1 MNASELLGAV
11 GAASLRE
18 RLANAS
24 ESDGLARFMLDR
36 LTGQQVAAV
45 VQAVLL
51 DSETAKKI
59 KIAVPRDLVAGL
71 GLPETVIT
79 DERTVALAPCGVRS
93 SRTAAR

>member
-1 MNASELLGAV
+1 VNASELLGSV

-45 VQAVLL
+45 VQAVL
-51 DSETAKKI
+51 S
-59 KIAVPRDLVAGL
+59 
-71 GLPETVIT
+71 
-79 DERTVALAPCGVRS
+79 
-93 SRTAAR
+93 

>member
-24 ESDGLARFMLDR
+24 EGDGLARFMLDR

-45 VQAVLL
+45 VQALLL
-51 DSETAKKI
+51 DSETAQENQNRG
-59 KIAVPRDLVAGL
+59 ATRPSGGL
-71 GLPETVIT
+71 RPASGG
-79 DERTVALAPCGVRS
+79 DH
-93 SRTAAR
+93 

>member
-24 ESDGLARFMLDR
+24 EGDGLARFMLDR

-45 VQAVLL
+45 VQALLL
-51 DSETAKKI
+51 DGETAKKI
-59 KIAVPRDLVAGL
+59 KIAVPRDLVAGFD
-71 GLPETVIT
+71 LPGSRSSLTNDGRV
-79 DERTVALAPCGVRS
+79 APCGL
-93 SRTAAR
+93 

>member
-1 MNASELLGAV
+1 VNASELLGSV

-45 VQAVLL
+45 VQAVLR
-51 DSETAKKI
+51 DGEAAQKI
-59 KIAVPRDLVAGL
+59 SIAVPRSLVDGL
-71 GLPETVIT
+71 GGAST
-79 DERTVALAPCGVRS
+79 
-93 SRTAAR
+93 